1 MPRKYSLKRTS
12 RKKRYTRKQKGGE
25 CSAINPYRD
34 PVSCNVLG
42 LNKEECQSLGLI
54 KKTYMKLA
62 KTYHPDKGGNVEEFK
77 EISKAYQI
85 LQNCEHSNSLNN
97 SNNNNSSFVPE
108 RNILNPQKVQKEMN
122 KIERQKQIDLQLS
135 ELKRTNFPNL
145 NSYFKERDAIIKG
158 ERLSQNSKP
167 QQPQKQPANLSGVAQ
182 TIINRQAR
190 DDLVKSMNL
199 QRKQRQRNWVFKNA
213 PEPESFDE
221 YDKIRTQVKKYG
233 APLPSWFQP
242 NAY

>member
-1 MPRKYSLKRTS
+1 
-12 RKKRYTRKQKGGE
+12 
-25 CSAINPYRD
+25 
-34 PVSCNVLG
+34 
-42 LNKEECQSLGLI
+42 
-54 KKTYMKLA
+54 
-62 KTYHPDKGGNVEEFK
+62 
-77 EISKAYQI
+77 
-85 LQNCEHSNSLNN
+85 
-97 SNNNNSSFVPE
+97 
-108 RNILNPQKVQKEMN
+108 MN

-158 ERLSQNSKP
+158 ERLSQNSKRQP

-233 APLPSWFQP
+233 GPLPSWFQP